1 MPSLST
7 ILVFLAASIGLLLI
21 PGPVV
26 VYLVTRSVS
35 QGRRAGLV
43 SLVGVHL
50 ATSVYVLLT
59 ALGLSTLLTASP
71 TAFTV
76 VKYLGVGYLVWLG
89 VCKLWTARA
98 HRVVDGPV
106 AGQTRDS
113 LPRVLWDGFVVNI
126 LSPKS
131 LIFFTAFLP
140 QFVDTDRGPA
150 TFQLLFFGIL
160 FTVVAILSDGAY
172 TLVSSALAGRLRR
185 SPAVQRRLDRSSG
198 VVYLLLG
205 AFAALLSPS

>member
-35 QGRRAGLV
+35 QGRRAGLI

-50 ATSVYVLLT
+50 ATAVYVLLT
-59 ALGLSTLLTASP
+59 TLGLATLLTASP
-71 TAFTV
+71 TAFAV
-76 VKYLGVGYLVWLG
+76 VQYLGVGYLIWLG
-89 VCKLWTARA
+89 ARKLWNARA
-98 HRVVDGPV
+98 NRVDDVDAPLP
-106 AGQTRDS
+106 RES
-113 LPRVLWDGFVVNI
+113 LPRVLRDGFAVNI

-140 QFVDTDRGPA
+140 QFVDTGRGPA
-150 TFQLLFFGIL
+150 SFQLLFFGAL
-160 FTVVAILSDGAY
+160 FTAVAVLSDGTY

-185 SPAVQRRLDRSSG
+185 SPTVQRHLDRSSG
-198 VVYLLLG
+198 IIYLLLG
-205 AFAALLSPS
+205 AFTALLSPS